1 MKTVFLLAIVAGF
14 GGTLAG
20 AHFLPWVTH
29 TRLPSHTSV
38 VANGGR
44 AEQFLIRL
52 PVDRIAATDGQAGGL
67 RSAGVQGVMALPAQF
82 VSEPLLVE
90 HFKVRDVA
98 GTVIGV
104 AARHWGSTDAGPT
117 TTWSILIP
125 GRGALL
131 LSAPGEVRGAVDRAL
146 QSAGHSAGSEWN
158 GELAV
163 TLTPT
168 SEVGSVA
175 AGSGEFDGFGGS
187 YTETWALTGVGD
199 SGELRG
205 TIALDTITKRHSL

>member
-1 MKTVFLLAIVAGF
+1 MKIVLLLAIVAGF

-29 TRLPSHTSV
+29 ARLPSLTSV

-44 AEQFLIRL
+44 AEKFLIRL
-52 PVDRIAATDGQAGGL
+52 PADRLAVTDGQAGGI
-67 RSAGVQGVMALPAQF
+67 RSVGAPGVMALPAQF
-82 VSEPLLVE
+82 ASESLLVE
-90 HFKVRDVA
+90 HFKVRDA
-98 GTVIGV
+98 DGAVIGV
-104 AARHWGSTDAGPT
+104 AARHWGTTGQGLT

-125 GRGALL
+125 SRGALL

-146 QSAGHSAGSEWN
+146 LNAGHSPGSEWS

-168 SEVGSVA
+168 GETGRVTSG
-175 AGSGEFDGFGGS
+175 GGEFDNLAGS
-187 YTETWALTGVGD
+187 YTETWALTGVVGA
-199 SGELRG
+199 GELRG
-205 TIALDTITKRHSL
+205 TIELNTVTNRL